1 MGFGFVHNAFGD
13 HMIGVF
19 LEPGFT
25 ARELPEM
32 AFGRLAITLLQALS
46 EGRHTLAVFLNL
58 LTAERFSKRVSRQ
71 VDDTQ
76 VYSKSS
82 SHFVRRGCRDFK
94 SHRQIEDPLTIKK
107 ISLPLDGIHTRL
119 LIPSHQEGNKHP
131 SLKCQEGDM
140 RQAFEGHDTGV
151 IDDRPFWLERGLDA
165 LISLV
170 GFTGLTN
177 GTDSQLSRKFVG
189 GTEFS
194 IHQLLQLKLVGRF
207 LGQSDRSHIIRR
219 CIELVHDL
227 KQGLVLFFSW
237 CKLQEHR
244 LFH

>member
-58 LTAERFSKRVSRQ
+58 LTAEGFSKRVSRQ

-94 SHRQIEDPLTIKK
+94 SHRQIEHPLTIEK
-107 ISLPLDGIHTRL
+107 ISLPLDGIQTRL
-119 LIPSHQEGNKHP
+119 LVSSNTEGNKHP
-131 SLKCQEGDM
+131 SLKRQEGDM
-140 RQAFEGHDTGV
+140 RQSLKGHHTRV
-151 IDDRPFWLERGLDA
+151 IDDSAFWL
-165 LISLV
+165 
-170 GFTGLTN
+170 
-177 GTDSQLSRKFVG
+177 
-189 GTEFS
+189 
-194 IHQLLQLKLVGRF
+194 
-207 LGQSDRSHIIRR
+207 
-219 CIELVHDL
+219 
-227 KQGLVLFFSW
+227 
-237 CKLQEHR
+237 
-244 LFH
+244 